1 MSSDRCRPRSTVFG
15 EGDLFLLLVQH
26 LDRQPEALQLLDQ
39 HLERLGHAWLEDV
52 LALDDRLVRLDA
64 ADHVVRLDGQDL
76 LQRVRR
82 AVRLER
88 PHLHLAEALAAELRL
103 ATQRLLGDQR
113 VRARRPGVDLVLD
126 QVDQLQHVDVADRDF
141 LVERLAGAAVAQA
154 DLARLGQPGPLQL
167 LADVGLGRAVE
178 DRRGELD
185 ADLVGGP
192 AQVRLQDLADVH
204 AARHAQRIQDD
215 VDRPAVGQERHV
227 LLRQDARDHALVAV
241 AAGHLVARGDLA
253 LLGDR
258 DAHHLVDARR
268 QLGVRVALE
277 DLDVDHLA
285 ALAVRH
291 AQAGVLHLARL
302 FTEDRPQQALLGGQL
317 GLALRRDLADQD
329 VARLDLGADADDPV
343 LVEVAQR
350 CPRRRSGCRG

>member
-1 MSSDRCRPRSTVFG
+1 MPD
-15 EGDLFLLLVQH
+15 
-26 LDRQPEALQLLDQ
+26 
-39 HLERLGHAWLEDV
+39 
-52 LALDDRLVRLDA
+52 
-64 ADHVVRLDGQDL
+64 
-76 LQRVRR
+76 
-82 AVRLER
+82 
-88 PHLHLAEALAAELRL
+88 
-103 ATQRLLGDQR
+103 
-113 VRARRPGVDLVLD
+113 
-126 QVDQLQHVDVADRDF
+126 
-141 LVERLAGAAVAQA
+141 
-154 DLARLGQPGPLQL
+154 LGQAGPPQL

-178 DRRGELD
+178 HRRGELD
-185 ADLVGGP
+185 ADLVGRP

-204 AARHAQRIQDD
+204 AARHTQRIQDD
-215 VDRPAVGQERHV
+215 VDRPPIGQERHV

-258 DAHHLVDARR
+258 DAHHLVDASR

-277 DLDVDHLA
+277 DLHVDHLA

-329 VARLDLGADADDPV
+329 VARLDLGADADDAV